1 MLHTAEG
8 EGEHHMARWINVI
21 TVWRDADANVPGGLN
36 GKQRNVSVLEEE
48 TNRTSAVGLL
58 KLGTA

>member
-1 MLHTAEG
+1 
-8 EGEHHMARWINVI
+8 MARWINVI